1 VVGGNR
7 QMKMMKL
14 GWMLLRIWNHKNSV
28 RTPYSATR
36 EARLRDR
43 GFPIIEVAPRIDVL
57 TQVFCVRTFSM
68 GRKKWWKS
76 NDGDAW

>member
-7 QMKMMKL
+7 QKKMMKL

-43 GFPIIEVAPRIDVL
+43 GIPYNWGGTAYRRPHTSFLCGDFF
-57 TQVFCVRTFSM
+57 FCF
-68 GRKKWWKS
+68 GGIWW
-76 NDGDAW
+76 NL